1 MKTIELSAALASA
14 PVQEN
19 LKNFAGLDAQNALG
33 LMTPERLAAVAGGKI
48 PLASATTNGLLHRRY
63 SESLI
68 TLRKNE
74 VALIHSTKAEEWDAT
89 SMFLYLCSDVP
100 TAILSVVLR
109 SGFTSNRCVINTIHK
124 GENLGSALFF
134 KEVNR
139 NHIVNFYIQNK
150 SEYDLTIIK
159 KNIYNFNEVYTN
171 IQKSS
176 VDVSGM
182 EKVNVI

>member
-1 MKTIELSAALASA
+1 M
-14 PVQEN
+14 
-19 LKNFAGLDAQNALG
+19 
-33 LMTPERLAAVAGGKI
+33 
-48 PLASATTNGLLHRRY
+48 
-63 SESLI
+63 
-68 TLRKNE
+68 
-74 VALIHSTKAEEWDAT
+74 
-89 SMFLYLCSDVP
+89 
-100 TAILSVVLR
+100 
-109 SGFTSNRCVINTIHK
+109 INTIHK
-124 GENLGSALFF
+124 GGNLGSALFF

-150 SEYDLTIIK
+150 SEYNLTIIK